1 MKLGVAEKEHACSAS
16 LFEVKIE
23 KKTEATVDE
32 SENTSWTRFYTQAK
46 QFKIKLPLS
55 VLSAHIL
62 SSIKNTSRDPG
73 TDDLFPEC
81 S

>member
-32 SENTSWTRFYTQAK
+32 SENTSWTRFYTQGK

-55 VLSAHIL
+55 
-62 SSIKNTSRDPG
+62 SITNTSRDPG